1 MATIVVLEDDAAT
14 RLLITSV
21 LKKSGHAVTALDN
34 GAEGLLVVLAEQPD
48 LVISDVQMPKMTGF
62 EVVAQMRQTAEV
74 FDTPVILLT
83 SLTGRADMRTG
94 MAQGADDYI
103 TKPFEAAELIESVNA
118 QLARAQQRQST
129 LDERAQ
135 ALAHGSIAQ
144 LKQAYEQKLLQA
156 SKAANALALGQD
168 TLQNNTQ
175 NNTPEL
181 PSHHIQHAW
190 VMQVTVQ
197 NQGEI
202 TSKLSV
208 RDWRLLLRSLY
219 SPSGDASALKTASYV
234 DLSGSDLLLVFSDKV
249 GQTEAASLRAAQ
261 AVDDMVKASQHC
273 KRWAASHF
281 QSANLPPLRVAIS
294 LHAGPVDMATVSLD
308 SGGHR
313 EVALGMTVD
322 QTQSLRSSN
331 PSLLWTAAATD
342 EALAGA
348 PGLFRTGAS
357 QRVSAQG
364 KGLHVHALMGLGP
377 AAGSLAS
384 PDTEGASWI

>member
-1 MATIVVLEDDAAT
+1 MAKIVVLEDDASI
-14 RLLITSV
+14 RMLVTSV
-21 LKKSGHAVTALDN
+21 LKKSGHEVTALDN

-74 FDTPVILLT
+74 ADTPVILLT
-83 SLTGRADMRTG
+83 SLAGRADMRTG
-94 MAQGADDYI
+94 MTQGADDYI
-103 TKPFEAAELIESVNA
+103 TKPFEPVELIESVNA

-135 ALAHGSIAQ
+135 ALAHNRIAQ

-156 SKAANALALGQD
+156 MRATSASASGENNVQSNAQS
-168 TLQNNTQ
+168 
-175 NNTPEL
+175 NTPEP
-181 PSHHIQHAW
+181 PSRHIDLAW

-197 NQGEI
+197 NQMEI
-202 TSKLSV
+202 ARQLPV

-219 SPSGDASALKTASYV
+219 SPSGEASALKTASHI
-234 DLSGSDLLLVFSDKV
+234 DLSGSALLLVFGDTA
-249 GQTEAASLRAAQ
+249 GQAETARMRAAR
-261 AVDDMVKASQHC
+261 AVADMVGASQRC

-281 QSANLPPLRVAIS
+281 RSADLPPVRIAIT
-294 LHAGPVDMATVSLD
+294 LHAGPVDVASIALD

-313 EVALGMTVD
+313 EAALGLAID

-331 PSLLWTAAATD
+331 PSMLWTVVATD
-342 EALAGA
+342 EALAGT
-348 PGLFRTGAS
+348 PPLFHTGAS

-364 KGLHVHALMGLGP
+364 KGLCVHALMGLSP
-377 AAGSLAS
+377 EAGSLPSLDA
-384 PDTEGASWI
+384 EGASWI